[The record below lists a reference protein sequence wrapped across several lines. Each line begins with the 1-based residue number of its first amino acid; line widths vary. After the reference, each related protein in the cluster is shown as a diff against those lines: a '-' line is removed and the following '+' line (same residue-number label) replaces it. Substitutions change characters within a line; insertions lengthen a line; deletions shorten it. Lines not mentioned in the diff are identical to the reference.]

1 MRRKLLWA
9 VPVGVLASLAAPQLA
24 LADTIDGASGVLTE
38 GAAINTLWV
47 MVAACLVMF
56 MQAGFLLLEV
66 GFSRGK
72 NAGTLVP
79 KILINFSIAAL
90 AFWAVGFAFAFG
102 GDTAGGDPLIG
113 DDRVLPAGLR

>member
-1 MRRKLLWA
+1 
-9 VPVGVLASLAAPQLA
+9 
-24 LADTIDGASGVLTE
+24 
-38 GAAINTLWV
+38 
-47 MVAACLVMF
+47 MVAALLVVF

-102 GDTAGGDPLIG
+102 GDTASGNPT
-113 DDRVLPAGLR
+113 DRHDGVLPAGLRSTRRRRSP